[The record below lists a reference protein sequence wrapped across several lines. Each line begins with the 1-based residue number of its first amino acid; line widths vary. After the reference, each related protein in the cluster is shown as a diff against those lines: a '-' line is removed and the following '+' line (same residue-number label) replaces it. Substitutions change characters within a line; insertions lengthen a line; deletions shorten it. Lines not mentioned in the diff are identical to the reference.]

1 MKLTY
6 ESSNTLNYLKCIL
19 CIGVVFIHAR
29 YFPDLTVLG
38 IQNIKEYKV
47 YNAIDSYY
55 NIEFLNCTCVP
66 LFFLISGYLF
76 FYNIPEQYDFGVFK
90 RKWVSRVRSLL
101 VPYLICNGLF
111 LIYVIA
117 IDLLHGEHVNIS
129 VLQAFWSYTGGYP
142 LMAPTWYLRDLM
154 VVCLFAPIIWLV
166 IRYTNIILP
175 LTLTICWLTNFW
187 YEVPGLGIRAF
198 LFFTIGAFIAYKKAD
213 IIEFVSPRKPWYI
226 HSLTFFILYGIFIY
240 NSSEII
246 HKMAILASFPVWI
259 CFARF
264 ITLGI
269 NKKCSSA
276 FVTGTFFVFLY
287 HFSIAHRVPV
297 YLTRLFGVSEF
308 SVVLCYFMGAII
320 TTLSLLLVYYLGKKF
335 MPHLFTLIVGGR

>member
-1 MKLTY
+1 M
-6 ESSNTLNYLKCIL
+6 
-19 CIGVVFIHAR
+19 
-29 YFPDLTVLG
+29 
-38 IQNIKEYKV
+38 
-47 YNAIDSYY
+47 
-55 NIEFLNCTCVP
+55 P
-66 LFFLISGYLF
+66 LFFIISGYLF
-76 FYNIPEQYDFGVFK
+76 FINLPEHYDFGVFK

-129 VLQAFWSYTGGYP
+129 VLSAFWSYTGGCP
-142 LMAPTWYLRDLM
+142 LMVPTWYLRDLM
-154 VVCLFAPIIWLV
+154 VVCLFAPIIWL
-166 IRYTNIILP
+166 IIKYTNILLP
-175 LTLTICWLTNFW
+175 ITLTICWIANFW

-198 LFFTIGAFIAYKKAD
+198 LFFTIGAFVAYKKAD
-213 IIEFVSPRKPWYI
+213 IIEFVRPRKLWYI
-226 HSLTFFILYGIFIY
+226 HLLTFFILYGVFIY

-259 CFARF
+259 CFASF

-287 HFSIAHRVPV
+287 HFPIAHRMPV
-297 YLTRLFGVSEF
+297 YLTKLWRGAEP
-308 SVVLCYFMGAII
+308 SVVFCYFTGAII
-320 TTLSLLLVYYLGKKF
+320 TTLSLLLVYYFGKKF